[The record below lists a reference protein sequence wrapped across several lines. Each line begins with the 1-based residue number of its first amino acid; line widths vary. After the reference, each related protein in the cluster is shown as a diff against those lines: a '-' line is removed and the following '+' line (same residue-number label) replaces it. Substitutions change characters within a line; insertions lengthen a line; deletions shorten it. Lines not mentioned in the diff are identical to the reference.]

1 MNEEWRRLML
11 TLPDSLF
18 FDVVRTYTGK
28 FNTPFNKHELIARL
42 ESFFLRKETKE
53 RVIAFIDRRD
63 GEILEA
69 VRFLDEPPVETLFSF
84 FKADEG
90 GGEKGNRNL
99 HHELLNL
106 EYRLLVI
113 PDTAEE
119 NRRLRLNPLL
129 RKELEERVLGPEVL
143 FSSSPAA
150 ESLESLPWMQETTV
164 LGFLAFFD
172 QNRKVLKADG
182 SLKKRPADQLS
193 RSFPG
198 VFSQTLAGRRRDMVI
213 RSLRS
218 LDLLEKEGESLT
230 PKWEQLRMFDRLHRK
245 ERLYYC
251 WSHAERGY
259 IRLKTVRAELIKTVV
274 EGMDPG
280 RIYPRP
286 SLRRLI
292 TGVCLKHRFSLQD
305 PGPFID
311 LLPSLGIAFEH
322 AEGLQRTTR
331 LYIEESE
338 APGTVLFQPNM
349 QVTVKPEAP
358 LACSIPVCR
367 SADLERADVYL
378 QFEIH
383 KGSFNRILRAGWRAE
398 EYLQLFDNNCSAV
411 PANLKAL
418 FGEWEQEYRR
428 VQLFDGIVL
437 TVAEEVKHLVEHN
450 REVNRWIRRTIA
462 PGVYLFAREEYGEWS
477 QALERAG
484 IEQLPAV
491 TEAAP
496 SGAEGARSE
505 EFTPSG
511 LRTLLFPGE
520 KAVRERKNPAA
531 YEEELFRA
539 LSGLSADKETEE
551 ELQTRIKR
559 RVILFPEQLD
569 TDLITEF
576 GKSEA
581 KGLDFMGKVRLIE
594 QTMQTGR
601 EILEVIERN
610 SFGEPRRCFLS
621 PVKLDKSGK
630 ELILFG
636 LTLPE
641 KQEIR
646 LEVRKLSLV
655 RRLKSA
661 LFYPPSEKD
670 A

>member
-28 FNTPFNKHELIARL
+28 FNTPFNKHDLIARL

-53 RVIAFIDRRD
+53 RVIAFISRLDA
-63 GEILEA
+63 EVLEA
-69 VRFLDEPPVETLFSF
+69 IRFLDEPPVETLFSF
-84 FKADEG
+84 FKSDEEG
-90 GGEKGNRNL
+90 REGIKRDL

-119 NRRLRLNPLL
+119 VRRLRLNPLL
-129 RKELEERVLGPEVL
+129 RRELEERVLGPEVL
-143 FSSSPAA
+143 FPSSPAA
-150 ESLESLPWMQETTV
+150 ESLERLPWMQETTV

-182 SLKKRPADQLS
+182 SLKKRPADQLN

-198 VFSQTLAGRRRDMVI
+198 IFSQTPAGRRRDMVI

-218 LDLLEKEGESLT
+218 LGLLEKEGENLK
-230 PKWEQLRMFDRLHRK
+230 PRWERLRMFGRLHRK
-245 ERLYYC
+245 ERLCYC
-251 WSHAERGY
+251 WSHSEQGY
-259 IRLKTVRAELIKTVV
+259 IRLKPGRAELMKAVV

-280 RIYPRP
+280 RIYPRR

-292 TGVCLKHRFSLQD
+292 TGVCLKDRSPLQD

-322 AEGLQRTTR
+322 AEGLQRTSR

-338 APGTVLFQPNM
+338 DPETVLFQPNM

-358 LACSIPVCR
+358 LAYSIPACR

-398 EYLQLFDNNCSAV
+398 EYLQLFENNGSDI
-411 PANLKAL
+411 PANLRAL
-418 FGEWEQEYRR
+418 FGEWEQEYLR

-437 TVAEEVKHLVEHN
+437 TVAEEVRHLVEHN
-450 REVNRWIRRTIA
+450 RDVRRWIRRTVA
-462 PGVYLFAREEYGEWS
+462 PGVYLLAREEYREWS
-477 QALERAG
+477 RALERAG

-496 SGAEGARSE
+496 SGAEGAEPE
-505 EFTPSG
+505 EFTPPG
-511 LRTLLFPGE
+511 LRTLLFHRE
-520 KAVRERKNPAA
+520 SRVRGGTDPAA

-539 LSGLSADKETEE
+539 LSGLATDKETEE
-551 ELQTRIKR
+551 ELQARIKR

-569 TDLITEF
+569 TGLITEY

-601 EILEVIERN
+601 EILEVIERT
-610 SFGEPRRCFLS
+610 SFGEPHRYFIS
-621 PVKLDKSGK
+621 PVRLDKSGK
-630 ELILFG
+630 ELVLLG
-636 LTLPE
+636 KTLPE
-641 KQEIR
+641 KQELR

-661 LFYPPSEKD
+661 LFYPPS
-670 A
+670 